1 MLSHGSVISIIID
14 VLINQISLPP
24 ISIQTHTNT
33 HIHTQMGVIMC
44 TDLVKCSSSGV
55 SYQFC
60 YRSPVIIAVITAVI
74 DIVIDSM
81 IVVNKNDCR

>member
-1 MLSHGSVISIIID
+1 
-14 VLINQISLPP
+14 
-24 ISIQTHTNT
+24 
-33 HIHTQMGVIMC
+33 MC